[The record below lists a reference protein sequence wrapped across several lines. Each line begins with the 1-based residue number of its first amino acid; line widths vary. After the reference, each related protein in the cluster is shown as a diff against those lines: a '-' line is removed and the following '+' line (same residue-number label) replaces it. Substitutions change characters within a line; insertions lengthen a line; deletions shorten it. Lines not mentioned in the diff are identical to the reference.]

1 MELSGYFAVARR
13 WWWTLLVATWV
24 AAMAGLLVAS
34 RIPPTY
40 EAQAQLLVGPIN
52 TDADTLKA
60 SGQLVQT
67 YAQLAVSTP
76 LLKDTAR
83 EIPGLDPAKLAS
95 AVRTTASDV
104 TRVLQIRV
112 QDSDP
117 ARAAQIANTMSAEL
131 IQLTT
136 GATTR
141 PEGQLEVIS
150 QAVAPTSPIAPQI
163 SLIVLLA
170 MAAGLIGGLVLV
182 ILVEYATDM
191 VRDAG
196 DLARLART
204 DVLATIAFE
213 QRTPGK
219 DPLPVAAAAAPGS
232 ANAVAFRLLASK
244 VAVRD
249 GEEPTRTILVTAVG
263 SGDSAVGA
271 TGIAAAVAASGRR
284 VVVVDGAADSDITQT
299 LRLGGRSGLREAASA
314 DGGASPEP
322 VAGPVGIQIVPSGVD
337 GPVELLPVDRSEAIL
352 ARLLADHD
360 LVVIDGGAVQR
371 SAGALGW
378 ARVADHT
385 VVLVRRSMSR
395 RDELRQAMESLRYV
409 NARISGTVLV
419 QRTAGRGWRSGRTES
434 VVDPSRSA
442 RQVTTASNATE
453 AGTSASVATPDVAAP
468 VASPAWP
475 EPRRSSFATEPPRA
489 SSAEPV
495 RPIVWSASD
504 TERPVAATSTRPWA
518 DVPTRSIA
526 DLTSGRTASLEA
538 RLAATRPAVT
548 DRDDR
553 EDAAAEAP
561 PEPAPTASS
570 SAAPAP
576 SRASRPRRRSDG
588 APSEPTERTESSG
601 SRTSARSRRRPA
613 TPPPSPPADLT
624 PLGPGDEPAAAA
636 PRTRRRARNGADPAP
651 IVTLLPTTRPGVD
664 RSGGRRE
671 PAPNRTAPTNEP
683 TAITRPRT
691 PRSAASSPAADR

>member
-1 MELSGYFAVARR
+1 VELSGYFAVARR

-76 LLKDTAR
+76 LLKSTAQ
-83 EIPGLDPAKLAS
+83 EIPGLDPTKLAS

-117 ARAAQIANTMSAEL
+117 ARAAQIANTMSDEL

-150 QAVAPTSPIAPQI
+150 LAVPPTSPIAPQI

-191 VRDAG
+191 VRDSG

-244 VAVRD
+244 IAVRD
-249 GEEPTRTILVTAVG
+249 GEAPTRTILVTAVG

-299 LRLGGRSGLREAASA
+299 LKLGGRSGLREAASG
-314 DGGASPEP
+314 DGGAAPEP
-322 VAGPVGIQIVPSGVD
+322 VNGPVGIQIVPSGVE
-337 GPVELLPVDRSEAIL
+337 GSVELLPVDRSEAIL
-352 ARLLADHD
+352 AALLADHD

-371 SAGALGW
+371 STGALGW

-419 QRTAGRGWRSGRTES
+419 QRTASRGWRPGRTAA
-434 VVDPSRSA
+434 VDPGRSSRPA
-442 RQVTTASNATE
+442 TAPSSATE
-453 AGTSASVATPDVAAP
+453 AGTSALFATPPSGPIAA
-468 VASPAWP
+468 SGSWP
-475 EPRRSSFATEPPRA
+475 EPRRTVLAPDPAVRSSTETA
-489 SSAEPV
+489 
-495 RPIVWSASD
+495 RPIVWSAAD
-504 TERPVAATSTRPWA
+504 AEGRTAPRPAWHDVPARVTDDATS
-518 DVPTRSIA
+518 S
-526 DLTSGRTASLEA
+526 RTASLEA
-538 RLAATRPAVT
+538 RLAASRPADRT
-548 DRDDR
+548 LGERDDR
-553 EDAAAEAP
+553 PAAEDP
-561 PEPAPTASS
+561 DAS
-570 SAAPAP
+570 
-576 SRASRPRRRSDG
+576 
-588 APSEPTERTESSG
+588 
-601 SRTSARSRRRPA
+601 
-613 TPPPSPPADLT
+613 TPPPNVAGSELVARSTQASDESPAEPALPPAAGRNRT
-624 PLGPGDEPAAAA
+624 RT
-636 PRTRRRARNGADPAP
+636 RTRRGPATSSGPVATGTGPESALPSDERATEPPIDGRRRGRNGPSAP
-651 IVTLLPTTRPGVD
+651 IVTLLPSAGPAPERP
-664 RSGGRRE
+664 RRRRE
-671 PAPNRTAPTNEP
+671 PVTTGEAPSDDPTP
-683 TAITRPRT
+683 ITRPRA
-691 PRSAASSPAADR
+691 PGSAASPSAADR

>member
-34 RIPPTY
+34 RIAPTY

-76 LLKDTAR
+76 LLKSTAQ
-83 EIPGLDPAKLAS
+83 EIPGLDPQKLAAS
-95 AVRTTASDV
+95 VRTTASDV

-117 ARAAQIANTMSAEL
+117 ARAAQIANTMSDEL

-141 PEGQLEVIS
+141 PEGQVEVIS
-150 QAVAPTSPIAPQI
+150 LAVPPTSPIAPQV

-191 VRDAG
+191 VRDGA

-204 DVLATIAFE
+204 DVLATVAFE

-232 ANAVAFRLLASK
+232 SNAVAFRQLASK
-244 VAVRD
+244 IAVREGD
-249 GEEPTRTILVTAVG
+249 APTRSILVTAVG

-299 LRLGGRSGLREAASA
+299 LRLQGRSGLREAAS
-314 DGGASPEP
+314 DEASPAPQP
-322 VAGPVGIQIVPSGVD
+322 VNGPVGIEIVPSGVE
-337 GPVELLPVDRSEAIL
+337 GSVELLPVDRSEAIL
-352 ARLLADHD
+352 AALLADHD

-371 SAGALGW
+371 STGALGW

-419 QRTAGRGWRSGRTES
+419 QRTTSRGWRRG
-434 VVDPSRSA
+434 RSA
-442 RQVTTASNATE
+442 NAADSTRASR
-453 AGTSASVATPDVAAP
+453 PAA
-468 VASPAWP
+468 A
-475 EPRRSSFATEPPRA
+475 A
-489 SSAEPV
+489 SSATEVGSPPSLSGASPMAPAATTFEARRVARSGPDAADQPQTASAPV
-495 RPIVWSASD
+495 RPIVWSSGNPD
-504 TERPVAATSTRPWA
+504 RHGAAAPAWG
-518 DVPTRSIA
+518 DVPAAA
-526 DLTSGRTASLEA
+526 DSERAPARTASLEA
-538 RLAATRPAVT
+538 RLAASRP
-548 DRDDR
+548 
-553 EDAAAEAP
+553 
-561 PEPAPTASS
+561 
-570 SAAPAP
+570 AAPAE
-576 SRASRPRRRSDG
+576 RAIPD
-588 APSEPTERTESSG
+588 E
-601 SRTSARSRRRPA
+601 
-613 TPPPSPPADLT
+613 TPGT
-624 PLGPGDEPAAAA
+624 GQPAAT
-636 PRTRRRARNGADPAP
+636 RTRRRAAARPAATASAP
-651 IVTLLPTTRPGVD
+651 SASAPGDATDAAPAARRRKGSAPKAASIVTLLPSAPAGPTDRPAH
-664 RSGGRRE
+664 RRDGS
-671 PAPNRTAPTNEP
+671 APSVEVAADPPTEISRVRERAPRTAP
-683 TAITRPRT
+683 
-691 PRSAASSPAADR
+691 RSSAADR